1 MTSVRKLDRE
11 GMREIEQQVFLQSKK
26 DSNKKKKVSRS
37 VTTATCQQELL
48 GP

>member
-11 GMREIEQQVFLQSKK
+11 GMREIEQQIFLQSKK
-26 DSNKKKKVSRS
+26 DIKKKKVSRS